1 MVKKTMNSLF
11 LNYLLQSQD
20 NIEANVEKWT
30 KDFNIAE
37 NIDEISETLNEH
49 MVFIMA
55 CWGEI
60 GWCLPKWKEQ
70 EIKLGKVLNDLKN
83 NIPINNIDEGLAECF
98 KEKEIEALVILIQNH
113 FNNSEKI
120 KLDLAFENSGKDNWL
135 RIKA

>member
-1 MVKKTMNSLF
+1 
-11 LNYLLQSQD
+11 
-20 NIEANVEKWT
+20 
-30 KDFNIAE
+30 
-37 NIDEISETLNEH
+37 

-113 FNNSEKI
+113 FNYQALFLLLSAI
-120 KLDLAFENSGKDNWL
+120 ILYSD
-135 RIKA
+135 